1 MSQFTFDDSLPTEL
15 HTSAVD
21 VPESNFSRSQEASPI
36 GSSLELPMFTF
47 DDSLRTELHPCAV
60 DVLQSSF
67 FRARE
72 ASPGNP
78 SPELPTPKQ
87 VREYTGN
94 ENYGSVALTDL

>member
-47 DDSLRTELHPCAV
+47 DDSLRTELHPCSV
-60 DVLQSSF
+60 DVF
-67 FRARE
+67 VEDF
-72 ASPGNP
+72 
-78 SPELPTPKQ
+78 
-87 VREYTGN
+87 N
-94 ENYGSVALTDL
+94 EEGLMNVWRIEVSNSCRFQEWVDVGRF